1 VPAYY
6 MMVSCVVG
14 AIALAFVPE
23 TAGVSIRG
31 REIPGLAR
39 PLRPRAA

>member
-6 MMVSCVVG
+6 MMASCVVG
-14 AIALAFVPE
+14 MIALRFLVE

-31 REIPGLAR
+31 DRTPGID
-39 PLRPRAA
+39 RAPVTA